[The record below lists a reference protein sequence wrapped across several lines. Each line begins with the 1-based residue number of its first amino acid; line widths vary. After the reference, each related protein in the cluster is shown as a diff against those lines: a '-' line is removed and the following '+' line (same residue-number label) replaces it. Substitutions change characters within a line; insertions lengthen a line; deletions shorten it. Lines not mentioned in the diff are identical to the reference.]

1 MGTMLKLNLQKAAVT
16 ADSVRDLAKSLRAG
30 ASADSPRGDAAPWRQ
45 FRAGMAMCI
54 G

>member
-1 MGTMLKLNLQKAAVT
+1 MPKLALQKPTVAADAVKE
-16 ADSVRDLAKSLRAG
+16 LAQSLRAG
-30 ASADSPRGDAAPWRQ
+30 ACADSPRGDAAPWRQ